1 MDEQREQGTDREP
14 GTVGSGNTRAPAP
27 QGHTTAGPTHGAAGA
42 PAGDA
47 VAEAQARTAH
57 LLTNQ
62 AGAAPS
68 QTGGT
73 AGSATPTLAPPSPST
88 PEPPTHPAGASFG
101 LAEEYG
107 PFAPPATT
115 GTPARPRSVSRGVT
129 AGIAGAAL
137 VVGLVAGGATG
148 AVIAGSGSDTAAGTT
163 AAESASGGAGTQQ
176 ADPGTST
183 PDQGQDGTVPG
194 FGPGGRGGFA
204 PDGGTSGGS
213 SQAQASAATAEQQV
227 GVVTID
233 STLGYQNGESAGT
246 GMVLT
251 SDGLVLTNNHVI
263 AGATSIEVTVES
275 TGKTYTA
282 TVLGADPS
290 ADVALLQLQDAS
302 GLQTVTLDD
311 DGGVQSGDEVTA
323 VGNAEGTGDLVAATG
338 DVTATDQSMTASTG
352 TGDAETLDGL
362 IQFSADVVSGDSGGP
377 VLDDEGEVVGIT
389 TAASTNTSSTVAY
402 AIEIQDAVAI
412 VHQIAS
418 GEESG
423 TVQIGLPAFLGVAL
437 AGSSASTGVSGAV
450 VGDVLAGTPAEK
462 AGLAAGDVITAVDG
476 TAVGSADD
484 LSAALATHDPGDKVT
499 LSWTSGSTGQSER
512 ATVTLVEG
520 PAA

>member
-1 MDEQREQGTDREP
+1 M
-14 GTVGSGNTRAPAP
+14 
-27 QGHTTAGPTHGAAGA
+27 
-42 PAGDA
+42 
-47 VAEAQARTAH
+47 
-57 LLTNQ
+57 
-62 AGAAPS
+62 
-68 QTGGT
+68 
-73 AGSATPTLAPPSPST
+73 
-88 PEPPTHPAGASFG
+88 
-101 LAEEYG
+101 
-107 PFAPPATT
+107 
-115 GTPARPRSVSRGVT
+115 
-129 AGIAGAAL
+129 
-137 VVGLVAGGATG
+137 GLVAGGATG
-148 AVIAGSGSDTAAGTT
+148 AVIAGSGADASAGTT
-163 AAESASGGAGTQQ
+163 AAEPASGATGTEQT
-176 ADPGTST
+176 DPGTT
-183 PDQGQDGTVPG
+183 VPDQGQDGTVPD
-194 FGPGGRGGFA
+194 FGPGGRGGTA
-204 PDGGTSGGS
+204 PGDGTSGGS
-213 SQAQASAATAEQQV
+213 SQTQATAATAEQQV

-233 STLGYQNGESAGT
+233 STLGYQDGASAGT

-263 AGATSIEVTVES
+263 SGATSVEVTVES

-290 ADVALLQLQDAS
+290 ADVALLQLTGAS

-311 DGGVQSGDEVTA
+311 DGGVQAGDEVTA

-338 DVTATDQSMTASTG
+338 DVTATDQSMTAATG

-389 TAASTNTSSTVAY
+389 TAASTNTSMTVAY

-437 AGSSASTGVSGAV
+437 ADSSAATGQSGAV
-450 VGDVLAGTPAEK
+450 VGEVLDGTPAAR

-476 TAVGSADD
+476 TAVRSSDD
-484 LSAALATHDPGDKVT
+484 LSAALAAHEPGDEVT
-499 LSWTSGSTGQSER
+499 VTWTSGTTGGSEQ
-512 ATVTLVEG
+512 ASVTLVEG